1 MLTAFPNEFCMGESS
16 MSLANNQISATYQL
30 PPAYLP
36 VHGIGY
42 STADIVTEDVPFQPS
57 SKAVLYVDAE
67 CGRGKT
73 YSTCEWIKQGV
84 RMRNQMYVA
93 PTTALLEQ
101 TAAHLAKLNLQHTI
115 ISHKNVAGSV
125 GKEVIDYLKKCKS
138 SGNIL
143 LITWSAYMNL
153 RYFHRRENWAIYIDE
168 IPQVDRFYN
177 PLLPFNHHFLTEFLS
192 IGEPVNET
200 VSKLYVE
207 DQGALRHHL
216 ERDAWRD
223 EAYRAFH
230 PILSDALSGA
240 TDLFVDTASWHRVVD
255 AGKVSTSTDK
265 NRIFFVSML
274 NPSLFE
280 GATILGA
287 NVKKSML
294 YAWLTGYHG
303 VDFHEHPVIARNLRP
318 QMDLQGRSRISYF
331 SSHRWSKSRRDKAFE
346 TSGETILVQMEN
358 QIVDLVGERDFLLV
372 ANNDYN
378 GKLSKLS
385 NAVRIPV
392 VSKGMNEFTDHTMI
406 VHLPALNREPKHTK
420 ILNQLGICSETIAQS
435 TAYET
440 LYQNVMRTA
449 LRLPDSYQ
457 VVDIIVPSKGEAD
470 FLVGMFGEAEVR
482 KIGDIQFTKRKPLTQ
497 VQKNNRAASNGVTKK
512 LTAIGEN
519 MIKNGYLLSYS
530 INIKGNQIWMLE
542 KELNGYFIS
551 ISESYLKNDK
561 DDHLITYF
569 QSIDDLVRDLKIWS
583 KNPVLKK
590 TEAPVLMSGIY
601 DPKDDL
607 KWRTKEGFLT
617 ASMMILDFDSGS
629 VSPKIFEDI
638 FWNKAPSSGK
648 RAFILVNT
656 FNRTPENPNRF
667 RVFMPFKQHVKNLEE
682 YAAVYDSIVNRLA
695 EAGHPPE
702 KSGMDD
708 SAKSGA
714 QSFHAPCTNREFP
727 QCHLF
732 VARGCK
738 EKEIGRYAI
747 DPDGYG
753 RTALKPAS
761 KVIAVPVDGYGEID
775 EATRQAKIDQIKKT
789 YLSIPKGQ
797 GLRNHG
803 FYQAALALA
812 DLIALP
818 EVEAVL
824 MELAAD
830 DKKMLDR
837 VADKIQSVRMK
848 KYN

>member
-1 MLTAFPNEFCMGESS
+1 MSTANTHIIALS
-16 MSLANNQISATYQL
+16 QL
-30 PPAYLP
+30 PATYLP

-84 RMRNQMYVA
+84 GMRNQMYVA

-101 TAAHLAKLNLQHTI
+101 TSAHLKKLKLKHTI
-115 ISHKNVAGSV
+115 ISHKNVTGSV
-125 GKEVIDYLKKCKS
+125 GKGVIEYLKKCKS

-143 LITWSAYMNL
+143 LITWSAYMDL

-177 PLLPFNHHFLTEFLS
+177 PLLPFNHHFLSEFLS
-192 IGEPVNET
+192 IGEPVNEAI
-200 VSKLYVE
+200 SKLDVE

-223 EAYRAFH
+223 EAYRTFH

-240 TDLFVDTASWHRVVD
+240 TDLFVDTASWHRVVEG
-255 AGKVSTSTDK
+255 GKISTLIDK

-318 QMDLQGRSRISYF
+318 PMDLQGRSRISYF
-331 SSHRWSKSRRDKAFE
+331 SGHRWSKSRRDKAFD
-346 TSGETILVQMEN
+346 SGGETILVQMEN
-358 QIVDLVGERDFLLV
+358 EIVDLVGQRDFLLV
-372 ANNDYN
+372 ANNDYR

-392 VSKGMNEFTDHTMI
+392 VSKGMNEFTEHAVI

-420 ILNQLGICSETIAQS
+420 MLNQLGICSETIAQS

-449 LRLPDSYQ
+449 LRLPDSDQ

-482 KIGDIQFTKRKPLTQ
+482 KIGDVQFTKKKPLTQ
-497 VQKNNRAASNGVTKK
+497 VQKNKRAASNGVTKK
-512 LTAIGEN
+512 LTAIGN
-519 MIKNGYLLSYS
+519 NISKNGYLLSYI
-530 INIKGNQIWMLE
+530 INKKGNQFWALR
-542 KELNGYFIS
+542 KEETGYFIS
-551 ISESYLKNDK
+551 FSESYFQNGQ
-561 DDHLITYF
+561 DDYLITYF
-569 QSIDDLVRDLKIWS
+569 HTIENLVRDLKILS
-583 KNPVLKK
+583 KNPVLEK
-590 TEAPVLMSGIY
+590 TEVPVLMSGIY
-601 DPKDDL
+601 DKRDPRR
-607 KWRTKEGFLT
+607 WRAKEDFIT

-629 VSPKIFEDI
+629 VSPEIFEDI
-638 FWNKAPSSGK
+638 FWKMAPSNGK
-648 RAFILVNT
+648 RAFILANT
-656 FNRTPENPNRF
+656 FSRTPENPNRF
-667 RVFMPFKQHVKNLEE
+667 RVFMPFKQPVKDLDE
-682 YAAVYDSIVNRLA
+682 YQAVYDSIVDRLT
-695 EAGHPPE
+695 EEGHSPE

-714 QSFHAPCTNREFP
+714 QSFHAPCTNRQFP
-727 QCHLF
+727 ECHLF

-761 KVIAVPVDGYGEID
+761 KIISAPVDGYGEMD
-775 EATRQAKIDQIKKT
+775 EATRQAKIEAIKRT
-789 YLSIPKGQ
+789 YLAIPKGLGQ

-803 FYQAALALA
+803 FYQAAWDLA
-812 DLIALP
+812 DLMTLP
-818 EVEAVL
+818 EVEAAL
-824 MELAAD
+824 IDLAAGE
-830 DKKMLDR
+830 KKMLDR
-837 VADKIQSVRMK
+837 VTDKMKSVRDK